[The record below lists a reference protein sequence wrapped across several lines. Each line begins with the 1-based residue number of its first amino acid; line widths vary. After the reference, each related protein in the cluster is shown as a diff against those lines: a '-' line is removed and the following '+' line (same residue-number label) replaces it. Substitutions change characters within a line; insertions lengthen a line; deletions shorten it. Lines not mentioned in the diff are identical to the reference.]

1 MKQSLQLKTSLKMTM
16 TPQLQLA
23 VKVLQL
29 STLDLQ
35 AEIQDTLDR
44 NPLLDVEDSSPA
56 LPSESNSLSNEQRD
70 DNSPDSYQLTESASE
85 PKWEKDIPSD
95 MPVDSQWDDVYSGG
109 PAKAAPENDFDFL
122 ANRSQDASLQD
133 HLSFQLAMKP
143 LSIRDR
149 LIGDYLIDSINSNGW
164 LTAELASIADDLN
177 RHEETDDNEFEI
189 DEVEAIL
196 HLIQSFDPI
205 GVGARDLGECI
216 ALQLS
221 EMDPKHPTVAR
232 AIIIASNHMPAILKQ
247 DFKKLAKLLKC
258 SEGELELSID
268 LIQQQNPHPGDSFS
282 ESDSE
287 YVIPDVLVSLRKDLW
302 HVEINPDVAPRLCV
316 NREYSALIKRG
327 DASDDNKFLRENLQ
341 QAQWFIKSVESRF
354 DTLFNVASAI
364 VERQRAF
371 FDYGPEAMKP
381 MVLAD
386 VAEELGLAESTISRA
401 TAGKYMLTPRGVFE
415 LKYFFSSHVSSDSGD
430 TTSATA
436 IKAFIKKLVESEPP
450 NKPLSDAKLMAL
462 LEADGVKVARR
473 TVAKYR
479 EAIGI
484 APSSQRKRL
493 K

>member
-35 AEIQDTLDR
+35 TEIQDTLDR
-44 NPLLDVEDSSPA
+44 NPLLDIEDHNPA
-56 LPSESNSLSNEQRD
+56 LPTDSNSLSNEQRD
-70 DNSPDSYQLTESASE
+70 ENPSDSYALEQSTSE
-85 PKWEKDIPSD
+85 PKWEKDIPSE

-109 PAKAAPENDFDFL
+109 SAKASTDNDFDFL
-122 ANRSQDASLQD
+122 SNRSQDSSLQD
-133 HLSFQLAMKP
+133 HLSFQLEMKP
-143 LSIRDR
+143 LSVRDR
-149 LIGDYLIDSINSNGW
+149 LIGDYLIDSIDSNGW
-164 LTAELASIADDLN
+164 LIAELPSITDDLN
-177 RHEETDDNEFEI
+177 THEATENDEFEV
-189 DEVEAIL
+189 DEVEAML
-196 HLIQSFDPI
+196 HLIQNFDPI

-216 ALQLS
+216 ALQLG
-221 EMDPKHPTVAR
+221 EMDREHPTVAR
-232 AIIIASNHMPAILKQ
+232 AITIARSHMPAILKQ

-258 SEGELELSID
+258 SEGELDLSID
-268 LIQQQNPHPGDSFS
+268 LIQKQNPHPGDIFS

-302 HVEINPDVAPRLCV
+302 HVEINPEVAPRLCV

-341 QAQWFIKSVESRF
+341 EAQWFIKSVESRF

-371 FDYGPEAMKP
+371 FDSGPEAMKP

-415 LKYFFSSHVSSDSGD
+415 LKYFFSSHVSSDAGD
-430 TTSATA
+430 ATSATA